1 MKINTKA
8 NKRAYFEDVE
18 FGQVFQY
25 TYEDSEIN
33 IVMKI
38 NNPECEYYNAVD
50 LKTGDLFGIDDDE
63 RVTIIDVELIE
74 K

>member
-8 NKRAYFEDVE
+8 KRAYFKDVE

-25 TYEDSEIN
+25 TYEDSEIY
-33 IVMKI
+33 IVMKV
-38 NNPECEYYNAVD
+38 NNIECKNYNAVD